1 MWSKYHKVFLAL
13 KLVVKRVLGFL
24 PFTGVS
30 ISMYT
35 YRIKLKKVKGNMA
48 IDLHIHSTYSDGT
61 MTPRDLVDLAKK
73 KGLRAISLTDHD
85 TVDGV
90 TEAISSCKENGF
102 EVISGIEIGAK
113 FSDITIHILGYLFDP
128 DNAALRTALKRLQD
142 ARNARNSNILLRLT
156 QLGIDISDE
165 ELRNISRMGQTGRPH
180 IARMLLKKGVV
191 KTIDEAFARFLR
203 KGARA
208 YVPRFLYT
216 AEEVFALL
224 RRAGGI
230 GVLAH
235 PLQIHNSDFNF
246 LTAIEQL
253 TVLGLDGIETYYP
266 THSKKTR
273 KTLIKLAADCNLV
286 LTGGSDYH
294 GEIRPGTTLA
304 GGKNVTV
311 PYELLAKMKNRVS
324 ENCLK

>member
-1 MWSKYHKVFLAL
+1 
-13 KLVVKRVLGFL
+13 
-24 PFTGVS
+24 
-30 ISMYT
+30 MYT
-35 YRIKLKKVKGNMA
+35 YRIKLTKVKENMA

-61 MTPRDLVDLAKK
+61 MSPRDLVNLAKK

-90 TEAISSCKENGF
+90 TEAISSCKGDGF
-102 EVISGIEIGAK
+102 EVISGIEMGAK
-113 FSDITIHILGYLFDP
+113 YSGITIHILGYLFDP
-128 DNAALRTALKRLQD
+128 NNSPLRKALKKLQD
-142 ARNARNSNILLRLT
+142 ARNERNGHILLRLNK
-156 QLGIDISDE
+156 LGIDISDT
-165 ELRNISRMGQTGRPH
+165 ELRNISRVGQTGRPH
-180 IARMLLKKGVV
+180 IAKMLLKKGVV

-203 KGARA
+203 KGAVA

-216 AEEVFALL
+216 VEEVFTLL

-235 PLQIHNSDFNF
+235 PLQIQHSDMNVT
-246 LTAIEQL
+246 TAIEQL
-253 TVLGLDGIETYYP
+253 TILGMDGIETYYP

-273 KTLIKLAADCNLV
+273 NILIRSAEACNLV

-311 PYELLAKMKNRVS
+311 PYELLGKMKNRVS
-324 ENCLK
+324 ENRLK

>member
-1 MWSKYHKVFLAL
+1 MWLPIHQGTYIPQVGSEKGA
-13 KLVVKRVLGFL
+13 GFL

-35 YRIKLKKVKGNMA
+35 YRIKLKKVKGNMS

-61 MTPRDLVDLAKK
+61 MAPMDLVDLAKK
-73 KGLRAISLTDHD
+73 KGLRAIALTDHD

-90 TEAISSCKENGF
+90 TEAISSCKENDF

-128 DNAALRTALKRLQD
+128 DNSTLRTALKKLQD
-142 ARNARNSNILLRLT
+142 ARNERNGQILLRLKK
-156 QLGIDISDE
+156 LGIDISDE
-165 ELRNISRMGQTGRPH
+165 ELRKISRVGQTGRPH
-180 IARMLLKKGVV
+180 IARILLKNGVV

-203 KGARA
+203 KGAKA

-235 PLQIHNSDFNF
+235 PLQIHRSDIN
-246 LTAIEQL
+246 LATAIEQL

-273 KTLIKLAADCNLV
+273 KTLIKWAAAYNLV

-311 PYELLAKMKNRVS
+311 PYELLGKMKTRVS